1 MLYCMGNCNL
11 PMNNVSP
18 HKYYFHAFFSSYNT
32 PFHLETPLGRKGI
45 VLYFMFMLA
54 IIEVSNKTI
63 AIPFGGTKYGR
74 LVFLIIKFTN
84 TTYKQIMECVMN
96 KVSALGTINLKK

>member
-1 MLYCMGNCNL
+1 
-11 PMNNVSP
+11 
-18 HKYYFHAFFSSYNT
+18 
-32 PFHLETPLGRKGI
+32 
-45 VLYFMFMLA
+45 MLA